1 MDEDPAL
8 YLILIIISLA
18 FSAFFSGIEIAFI
31 SANRLK
37 IELDK
42 NQGGIRANILA
53 NFAKNPSDFIGT
65 MLLGNNVA
73 IVIYGMLM
81 AIVLEPIIEKNLTD
95 NAILILL
102 TQTIISTL
110 LVLIFAEFLP
120 KTIFR
125 INPNRIISIFA
136 IPLKVLT
143 LLLYPLT
150 FITVGLANLILRIFI
165 KKEDLEGEIIAFE
178 KTDLDSYLEESLN
191 KVENKEEM
199 DHEVKIFHNALN
211 FSDVIARD
219 CMVPRNEVIAFELED
234 NINDLLNKFIETG
247 LSKILIY
254 RDNIDN
260 IIGYIHS
267 YEMFKSPENIKSA
280 LLPVSIVPESI
291 TANNILEELI
301 QKNRS
306 IAVVVDEYGGTSGM
320 ITMEDVIEEIFGEI
334 VDEHDLG
341 DISHQQLTANKFEFS
356 GRSEIDFIN
365 DNYPLKIPENEEYE
379 TLAGYII
386 QQIAEIPLKG
396 DVILI
401 DDFEITILEVSQAR
415 IEYVSLEIRKEI

>member
-1 MDEDPAL
+1 MDEDPAI

-42 NQGGIRANILA
+42 NQGGVRANILA

-81 AIVLEPIIEKNLTD
+81 AMLLEPIIGRYTD

-102 TQTIISTL
+102 TQTILSTL

-125 INPNRIISIFA
+125 INPNRIISFFA

-143 LLLYPLT
+143 FILSPLT

-165 KKEDLEGEIIAFE
+165 KKEELEGEIIAFE

-191 KVENKEEM
+191 KVENNEEL

-219 CMVPRNEVIAFELED
+219 CMVPRNEIIAFELED
-234 NINDLLNKFIETG
+234 EINDLLNKFIETG

-254 RDNIDN
+254 RDSIDN

-267 YEMFKSPENIKSA
+267 YEMFKNPENIKSA

-291 TANNILEELI
+291 TASNILEELI
-301 QKNRS
+301 KKNRS
-306 IAVVVDEYGGTSGM
+306 IAIVVDEYGGTAGM

-334 VDEHDLG
+334 IDEHDLG
-341 DISHQQLTANKFEFS
+341 DISHQQLTADKFEFS
-356 GRSEIDFIN
+356 GRTEIDFIN

-386 QQIAEIPLKG
+386 QKIAEIPLKG
-396 DVILI
+396 DIISI
-401 DDFEITILEVSQAR
+401 DGFEITILEVSQAR
-415 IEYVSLEIRKEI
+415 IEYVSLERKKEI

>member
-1 MDEDPAL
+1 MDEDPAI

-81 AIVLEPIIEKNLTD
+81 AMVLEPIIGRYTD

-102 TQTIISTL
+102 TQTILSTL

-125 INPNRIISIFA
+125 INPNRIISFFA

-143 LLLYPLT
+143 FILSPLT

-165 KKEDLEGEIIAFE
+165 KKEELEGEIIAFE

-191 KVENKEEM
+191 KVENNEEL

-219 CMVPRNEVIAFELED
+219 CMVPRNEIIAFELED
-234 NINDLLNKFIETG
+234 EINDLLNKFIETG

-254 RDNIDN
+254 RDSIDN

-267 YEMFKSPENIKSA
+267 YEMFKNPENIKSA

-306 IAVVVDEYGGTSGM
+306 IAIVVDEYGGTAGM

-334 VDEHDLG
+334 IDEHDLG
-341 DISHQQLTANKFEFS
+341 DISHQQLTADKFEFS
-356 GRSEIDFIN
+356 GRTEIDFIN

-386 QQIAEIPLKG
+386 QKIAEIPLKG
-396 DVILI
+396 DVISI
-401 DDFEITILEVSQAR
+401 DGFEITILEVSQAR
-415 IEYVSLEIRKEI
+415 IEYVSLERKKEI

>member
-1 MDEDPAL
+1 MDEDSVI
-8 YLILIIISLA
+8 YLILIIITLA

-37 IELDK
+37 IALDE
-42 NQGGIRANILA
+42 NQGGVRANILA
-53 NFAKNPSDFIGT
+53 KFAKQPSRFIGT

-81 AIVLEPIIEKNLTD
+81 AMVLEPIIANVTQ
-95 NAILILL
+95 NAVLILL
-102 TQTIISTL
+102 IQTIISTL

-120 KTIFR
+120 KAIFR

-136 IPLKVLT
+136 IPLQIISVVLSPFT
-143 LLLYPLT
+143 Y
-150 FITVGLANLILRIFI
+150 ITVGLANIILKIFI
-165 KKEDLEGEIIAFE
+165 KDIDDDLEVIAFE

-191 KVENKEEM
+191 KVENKEEL

-211 FSDVIARD
+211 FSEVIARD
-219 CMVPRNEVIAFELED
+219 CMIPRNEIIAFELED
-234 NINDLLNKFIETG
+234 DIDDLRAKFIETG

-254 RDNIDN
+254 RDTIDN

-267 YEMFKSPENIKSA
+267 YEMFKNPENIKSA
-280 LLPVSIVPESI
+280 LLPVSLVPESI

-306 IAVVVDEYGGTSGM
+306 IAVVIDEYGGTAGM

-341 DISHQQLTANKFEFS
+341 DISHQQLSKNKFEFS
-356 GRSEIDFIN
+356 GRTEIDFIN
-365 DNYPLKIPENEEYE
+365 DNYPLNIPEDEEYE

-386 QQIAEIPLKG
+386 KQIEEIPSQG
-396 DVILI
+396 DVIKV
-401 DDFEITILEVSQAR
+401 DRYEITILEVSQAK
-415 IEYVSLEIRKEI
+415 IEYVSLEKIEDF

>member
-1 MDEDPAL
+1 MDEDPAI

-81 AIVLEPIIEKNLTD
+81 AMVLEPIIGRYTD

-102 TQTIISTL
+102 TQTILSTL

-125 INPNRIISIFA
+125 INPNRIISFFA

-143 LLLYPLT
+143 FILSPLT

-165 KKEDLEGEIIAFE
+165 KKEELEGEIIAFE

-191 KVENKEEM
+191 KVENNEEL

-219 CMVPRNEVIAFELED
+219 CMVPRNEIIAFELED
-234 NINDLLNKFIETG
+234 DINDLLNKFIETG

-254 RDNIDN
+254 RDSIDN

-306 IAVVVDEYGGTSGM
+306 IAIVVDEYGGTAGM

-334 VDEHDLG
+334 IDEHDLG
-341 DISHQQLTANKFEFS
+341 DISHQQLTADKFEFS
-356 GRSEIDFIN
+356 GRTEIDFIN

-386 QQIAEIPLKG
+386 QKIAEIPLKG
-396 DVILI
+396 DVISI
-401 DDFEITILEVSQAR
+401 DGFEITILEVSQAR
-415 IEYVSLEIRKEI
+415 IEYVSLERKKEI

>member
-1 MDEDPAL
+1 MDEDSVI
-8 YLILIIISLA
+8 YLILIIITLA

-37 IELDK
+37 IALDK
-42 NQGGIRANILA
+42 NQGGVRANILA
-53 NFAKNPSDFIGT
+53 KFAKQPSRFIGT

-81 AIVLEPIIEKNLTD
+81 AMVLEPIIANITQ
-95 NAILILL
+95 NAVLILL
-102 TQTIISTL
+102 IQTIISTL

-120 KTIFR
+120 KAIFR

-136 IPLKVLT
+136 IPLQIISVVLSPFT
-143 LLLYPLT
+143 Y
-150 FITVGLANLILRIFI
+150 ITVGLANIILKIFI
-165 KKEDLEGEIIAFE
+165 KDIDDDLEVIAFE

-191 KVENKEEM
+191 KVENKEEL

-211 FSDVIARD
+211 FSEVIARD
-219 CMVPRNEVIAFELED
+219 CMIPRNEIIAFELED
-234 NINDLLNKFIETG
+234 DIDDLRAKFIETG

-254 RDNIDN
+254 RDTIDN

-267 YEMFKSPENIKSA
+267 YEMFKNPENIKSA
-280 LLPVSIVPESI
+280 LLPVSLVPESI

-306 IAVVVDEYGGTSGM
+306 IAVVIDEYGGTAGM

-341 DISHQQLTANKFEFS
+341 DISHQQLSKNKFEFS
-356 GRSEIDFIN
+356 GRTEIDFIN
-365 DNYPLKIPENEEYE
+365 DNYPLNIPEDEEYE

-386 QQIAEIPLKG
+386 KQIEEIPSQG
-396 DVILI
+396 DVIKV
-401 DDFEITILEVSQAR
+401 DRYEITILEVSQAK
-415 IEYVSLEIRKEI
+415 IEYVSLEKIEDF

>member
-1 MDEDPAL
+1 MDEDSVIN
-8 YLILIIISLA
+8 LILIIITLT

-37 IELDK
+37 IALDE

-53 NFAKNPSDFIGT
+53 KFAKQPSRFIGT

-81 AIVLEPIIEKNLTD
+81 AMVLEPIIENYTQ
-95 NAILILL
+95 NAVLILL
-102 TQTIISTL
+102 LQTIISTL

-125 INPNRIISIFA
+125 INPNRIISFFA
-136 IPLKVLT
+136 TPLQIISVI
-143 LLLYPLT
+143 LLPFTYV
-150 FITVGLANLILRIFI
+150 TVGLANIILKIFI
-165 KKEDLEGEIIAFE
+165 KDMDEDLEVIAFE

-191 KVENKEEM
+191 KVENKEEL
-199 DHEVKIFHNALN
+199 DHEVKIFHNALK
-211 FSDVIARD
+211 FSEVIARD
-219 CMVPRNEVIAFELED
+219 CMIPRNEIIAFELEE
-234 NINDLLNKFIETG
+234 NIKEIKAKFIETG

-254 RDNIDN
+254 RDTIDN

-267 YEMFKSPENIKSA
+267 YEILKKPENTKSA
-280 LLPVSIVPESI
+280 LLPVSIVPETI

-306 IAVVVDEYGGTSGM
+306 IAIVVDEYGGTAGM

-334 VDEHDLG
+334 IDEHDLG
-341 DISHQQLTANKFEFS
+341 NLYHKQLTDNKFEFS
-356 GRSEIDFIN
+356 GRIEIDFIN
-365 DNYPLKIPENEEYE
+365 DNYPLNIPKDEEYE

-386 QQIAEIPLKG
+386 KQIEEIPEQG
-396 DVILI
+396 DVIKI
-401 DDFEITILEVSQAR
+401 DNYQITILEVSQAK
-415 IEYVSLEIRKEI
+415 IEYVLLEKIEDF